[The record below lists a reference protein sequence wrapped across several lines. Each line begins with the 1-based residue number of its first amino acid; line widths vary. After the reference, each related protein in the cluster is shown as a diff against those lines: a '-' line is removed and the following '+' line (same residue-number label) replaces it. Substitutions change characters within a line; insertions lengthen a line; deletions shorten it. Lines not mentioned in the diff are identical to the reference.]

1 MADIPDLPAARPPMS
16 STQAIGF
23 VLKIAAVLGGIG
35 AVIWLVAQVWDLSQQ
50 PADSVSGS
58 VFLSKFALFLIAL
71 VPCALVMGVAELL
84 SRVDTIVKNDATVIA
99 NTAAAAAARAMP
111 TNSAMAADKLD
122 EMTLLLREMRDITL
136 LNDSQRTKRL
146 EAQGRAAVEVLLREV
161 PVLLREHNWI
171 EARARVQEARERYPH
186 VPEWDAMERQI
197 EQMRAQVEQHD
208 IEAAERQINDL
219 TALGAWDRIG
229 DVMRELIQRHP
240 DSVKVNELAQ
250 KIRAMRN
257 KAEVELRSRL
267 MTQAQESTN
276 KRDWKSAYSLALQ
289 IIERYPRSPDAQA
302 LRLQLPT
309 LRENAEVQARQ
320 RMETEIREFVRMQRF
335 GDAIR
340 VGHEM
345 IQQYPHSPQAEA
357 LRAQLPKLQERAV
370 AR

>member
-1 MADIPDLPAARPPMS
+1 MADLPDLPAARPPMS
-16 STQAIGF
+16 STQLTGITLRILSAVGG
-23 VLKIAAVLGGIG
+23 LGAVL
-35 AVIWLVAQVWDLSQQ
+35 WLVAQIWNLSQQ
-50 PADSVSGS
+50 PADAIAGSGFFS
-58 VFLSKFALFLIAL
+58 TIAIFLLAL
-71 VPCALVMGVAELL
+71 VPCALVLGLAELL
-84 SRVDTIVKNDATVIA
+84 SRVDMIVKNDAAVIA
-99 NTAAAAAARAMP
+99 NTAAAAMRASP
-111 TNSAMAADKLD
+111 SNSTLDSDKID
-122 EMTLLLREMRDITL
+122 EIALLLREMRDISL

-197 EQMRAQVEQHD
+197 EQMRAQVEHHD

-219 TALGAWDRIG
+219 TALGAWDRVG
-229 DVMRELIQRHP
+229 DVMRELTQRHP
-240 DSVKVNELAQ
+240 ESVKVNELAQ
-250 KIRAMRN
+250 RIRAMRN

-267 MTQAQESTN
+267 MTQAQEATN
-276 KRDWKSAYSLALQ
+276 KRDWKAAYSLALQ

-320 RMETEIREFVRMQRF
+320 RMETEIREYVRTQRYA
-335 GDAIR
+335 DAVR
-340 VGHEM
+340 VGNEM
-345 IQQYPHSPQAEA
+345 INQYPHSPQAEV

-370 AR
+370 AVR